1 MFRKV
6 ILALLAV
13 TIVVGC
19 ASNPTEK
26 RLSNL
31 FLIRSADSIVVSRYP
46 QIDTL
51 LIFPRTIEYPSYDS
65 EYSYDDTRECEDPFK
80 NPSFRLV
87 FTHEINGYKVSA
99 DIFPNK
105 NWGAIGVLRMRLQK
119 GSERYIVEDSFYWD
133 LNLLTDW
140 KYNSEQYGKTIQTDY
155 FSDKFVQEDGEIIND
170 ESFCFKDV
178 DFDGV
183 KELCIKQSG
192 YNRYYFSVHKLAGG
206 KATVLT
212 DEPYN
217 NIVYGEYDLPASTT
231 FDYENSQIRIDEQMG
246 CSVSI
251 EKLFCKNESSEGP
264 AMLLE
269 YDEETTFA
277 GNRVIISRWRK
288 DQEDSETHIY
298 QLPEGEEI
306 SIYYT
311 AVKHNKYS
319 LDSIVCSFENA
330 SRKMY
335 PDEFSPVRFSEEK

>member
-6 ILALLAV
+6 ILALFAV

-65 EYSYDDTRECEDPFK
+65 EYSSDDTRDNEDPFK
-80 NPSFRLV
+80 KPSFKLV
-87 FTHEINGYKVSA
+87 FNHEINGYKVSV
-99 DIFPNK
+99 DIFPDK
-105 NWGAIGVLRMRLQK
+105 DWYEFGILRMRLQK
-119 GSERYIVEDSFYWD
+119 GSERYTIEDGFYW
-133 LNLLTDW
+133 NLGPLTDW
-140 KYNSEQYGKTIQTDY
+140 KDNCELYGKTIHTDY
-155 FSDKFVQEDGEIIND
+155 YSDRFVQDDEDVIND
-170 ESFCFKDV
+170 EIFCFKDV

-192 YNRYYFSVHKLAGG
+192 YNRYYFSAYKLVGG
-206 KATVLT
+206 KATILT

-217 NIVYGEYDLPASTT
+217 NIVYGKYDLHASTT
-231 FDYENSQIRIDEQMG
+231 FDYENSKIHIEEQMG
-246 CSVSI
+246 CCVFTDKI
-251 EKLFCKNESSEGP
+251 FCKNESSEGP

-269 YDEETTFA
+269 YDEETTLA
-277 GNRVIISRWRK
+277 GNWVIISRWRK
-288 DQEDSETHIY
+288 DHEDSETHIY